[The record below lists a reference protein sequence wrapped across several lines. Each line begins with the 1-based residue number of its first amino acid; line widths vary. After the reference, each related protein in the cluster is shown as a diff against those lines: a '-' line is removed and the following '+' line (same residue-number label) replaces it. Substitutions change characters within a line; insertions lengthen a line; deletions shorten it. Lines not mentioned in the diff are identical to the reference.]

1 MTFNESQNQEKAYL
15 QKIISI
21 IKNAIGEINTSLENQ
36 AQDLHEQK
44 MYLWENRGEIDPHE
58 QRVMRKNYLNTIA
71 VGENTIA
78 RRKRLRET
86 LKIPYFGR
94 IDFQEK
100 TASEGIQP
108 IYIGTNTFYD
118 YSSKTNLIYD
128 WRAPI
133 SGMFYDYELGE
144 ASYNSPEGKVEGNIT
159 LKRQYRIRGGV
170 MEYMIESSVTVH
182 DDILQKELSAS
193 ADNKMRNIVA
203 TIQREQNRIIRNDDA
218 YTLIIQGVAGSG
230 KTSIALHRIA
240 YLLYAYKGE
249 LSSKDILI
257 ISPNKVFADYISNVL
272 PELGEE
278 TVPEVSMEELLSNI
292 LGNKYKFQTFF
303 GQVGELLN
311 KPSSEFIKR
320 VKYKSSFEFILELD
334 RFIIH
339 VENNHFRPIDVAIR
353 HLTIPHEYIGEEFR
367 RFHRYPIRQRFDIMA
382 EHIIETME
390 IQYKT
395 KVTTDE
401 KNMLKKEIRKMF
413 AGQNDL
419 LLYKE
424 FFEWA
429 GAPEMFKLRK
439 NRTLEYADLA
449 PLAYLHVALGGLK
462 SRTDIKHLLIDEMQD
477 YSPIQYKLMLKLFPC
492 RKTILGDA
500 SQSVNPYG
508 SSTADMIQRAF
519 VTGEV
524 MKLNKS
530 YRSTYEITE
539 FAQKIRSNNKL
550 EVVER
555 HGNKPEII
563 NFKNWD
569 EEVDGIK
576 EMVENF
582 RRTNHQS
589 LGIIC
594 KDEVQAS
601 ELYEKL
607 KKYDDVY
614 FLSHENLTFVKGITV
629 ISAHMSKGLEFDEVI
644 VPHVDSKNYHT
655 EIDRSMLYVAVTR
668 AMHRLTL
675 TYTGEVTEF
684 LK

>member
-1 MTFNESQNQEKAYL
+1 
-15 QKIISI
+15 
-21 IKNAIGEINTSLENQ
+21 
-36 AQDLHEQK
+36 
-44 MYLWENRGEIDPHE
+44 
-58 QRVMRKNYLNTIA
+58 
-71 VGENTIA
+71 
-78 RRKRLRET
+78 
-86 LKIPYFGR
+86 
-94 IDFQEK
+94 
-100 TASEGIQP
+100 
-108 IYIGTNTFYD
+108 
-118 YSSKTNLIYD
+118 
-128 WRAPI
+128 
-133 SGMFYDYELGE
+133 
-144 ASYNSPEGKVEGNIT
+144 
-159 LKRQYRIRGGV
+159 
-170 MEYMIESSVTVH
+170 
-182 DDILQKELSAS
+182 
-193 ADNKMRNIVA
+193 
-203 TIQREQNRIIRNDDA
+203 
-218 YTLIIQGVAGSG
+218 
-230 KTSIALHRIA
+230 
-240 YLLYAYKGE
+240 
-249 LSSKDILI
+249 
-257 ISPNKVFADYISNVL
+257 
-272 PELGEE
+272 
-278 TVPEVSMEELLSNI
+278 
-292 LGNKYKFQTFF
+292 
-303 GQVGELLN
+303 
-311 KPSSEFIKR
+311 
-320 VKYKSSFEFILELD
+320 
-334 RFIIH
+334 
-339 VENNHFRPIDVAIR
+339 
-353 HLTIPHEYIGEEFR
+353 
-367 RFHRYPIRQRFDIMA
+367 
-382 EHIIETME
+382 
-390 IQYKT
+390 
-395 KVTTDE
+395 
-401 KNMLKKEIRKMF
+401 
-413 AGQNDL
+413 
-419 LLYKE
+419 
-424 FFEWA
+424 
-429 GAPEMFKLRK
+429 
-439 NRTLEYADLA
+439 
-449 PLAYLHVALGGLK
+449 VALGGLK

-539 FAQKIRSNNKL
+539 FAQKIRSNNEL

-594 KDEVQAS
+594 KDEVQAA